1 MRRKGLILCIGF
13 LTAAAAWAYLPAENG
28 SDLGQKYREWL
39 KLTDY
44 IILPQE
50 KEVFLQLETDRDRDV
65 FMQAFWRQRDPT
77 PGTLQNE
84 YRDEHE
90 QRFLYASTRLKR
102 STPREGWMT
111 DMGRIHILLGAP
123 HSIERFD
130 SQAGLHPCQVWYYYG
145 DKSKGLPTYFALL
158 FYQRNGSGEYILY
171 NPAGDGPHS
180 LLVNNGGIDIVEHE
194 KAYTKIR
201 ELAPT
206 LADVSI
212 SLIPGERPLNF
223 VPSARNNIL
232 LSDIFESPRKDVAPS
247 YATHFLDYKGVVS
260 TEYLTNYV
268 ESVSEAAV
276 IFDPLSQMHFVHFTI
291 NPQELSIDYYEPRDQ
306 YYCNFQLNVS
316 LRSADD
322 RLVYQYSKDYPF
334 YFGAADLDRIRGS
347 GIAIQDSFP
356 VIQGEYRLDILI
368 QNSVGKEFSVSEK
381 TISIPKGAGQAKI
394 IGPVLGF
401 ELKES
406 PSPQHAPFKLAG
418 TKMEVDPGRTFAA
431 TEQVVIFFNL
441 HNLTRELW
449 QSGRVRI
456 RISGLREQQEGPRTV
471 ELPLTDYPFNEA
483 LGITHSI
490 PAGEFAP
497 DYYEVTLTLMNG
509 SQALIDEE
517 TGRFI
522 ISPMEIVP
530 HPVTLSKTF
539 PPSKNYLYFYSLA
552 YQYDRTGD
560 PKKAEAAY
568 EKALSMNPEFR
579 EGLVEYAHFLLR
591 QDRPQK
597 VLELSQG
604 LAEDDLLR
612 FDYHLLRGLAHMQAG
627 RYAEAIVDLEAG
639 SAAYDSDVRLLNA
652 LGFCFSRIGQK
663 DKARAA
669 LEASLRLN
677 PDQDRARQLLAALE
691 KIQDGKTK

>member
-1 MRRKGLILCIGF
+1 MRRTGLIFFIWF
-13 LTAAAAWAYLPAENG
+13 LAAGAVLAALPAENG
-28 SDLGQKYREWL
+28 SGLGQKYREWL

-50 KEVFLQLETDRDRDV
+50 KEVFLRLETDRDRDV
-65 FMQAFWRQRDPT
+65 FIQAFWRQRDPT
-77 PGTLQNE
+77 PGTPQNE
-84 YRDEHE
+84 YQDEHVE
-90 QRFLYASTRLKR
+90 RFLYASKRLKR

-111 DMGRIHILLGAP
+111 DMGRIHILLGSP

-145 DKSKGLPTYFALL
+145 DRKRGLPTYFALL
-158 FYQRNGSGEYILY
+158 FFQRNGSGEYILY

-180 LLVNNGGIDIVEHE
+180 LLVNQGGIDIFDNE
-194 KAYTKIR
+194 KAFTKIR

-247 YATHFLDYKGVVS
+247 YATHFLDYKGIVS

-276 IFDPLSQMHFVHFTI
+276 IFDPLSQANFVHFTI

-306 YYCNFQLNVS
+306 YFCNFQLNVS
-316 LRSADD
+316 LRGTDD

-334 YFGAADLDRIRGS
+334 YFGAADLDRVRSS
-347 GIAIQDSFP
+347 GVAIQDSFP
-356 VIQGEYRLDILI
+356 VIEGKYRLDILV

-394 IGPVLGF
+394 TGPVLGF

-418 TKMEVDPGRTFAA
+418 TKMEVDPGRTYAA
-431 TEQVVIFFNL
+431 TEQVIIFFNL

-449 QSGRVRI
+449 QNGRVRI
-456 RISGLREQQEGPRTV
+456 RVSGLQEEQGRHKTV
-471 ELPLTDYPFNEA
+471 ELPLTGYPFNEA

-497 DYYEVTLTLMNG
+497 DYYEVTLTLLNG
-509 SQALIDEE
+509 TQGVIDEE
-517 TGRFI
+517 SGRFI
-522 ISPMEIVP
+522 ISPKKIVP

-539 PPSKNYLYFYSLA
+539 PPSKSYLYFYSLA
-552 YQYDRTGD
+552 YQYDHAGD
-560 PKKAEAAY
+560 PGKAEAAY
-568 EKALSMNPEFR
+568 VKALRMNPEFR

-591 QDRPQK
+591 QDRPRE
-597 VLELSQG
+597 VLELSEG

-612 FDYHLLRGLAHMQAG
+612 FDFHLLRGLAYMQAG
-627 RYAEAIVDLEAG
+627 RYAEAIADLEAG
-639 SAAYDSDVRLLNA
+639 SALYDSDVRLLNA
-652 LGFCFSRIGQK
+652 LGVCFSRTGRK

-669 LEASLRLN
+669 LEASLRLV
-677 PDQDRARQLLAALE
+677 PDQDKIRELLAELE
-691 KIQDGKTK
+691 KIQDGNSE